1 VRGWAIRRALAAVPV
16 VAGITVLTFALI
28 HLAPGDPIVLLAGD
42 GGSPSYYA
50 DMREKFGLD
59 RPLAEQFLR
68 YAGAALTGDFGYSF
82 AYQAPVSHV
91 LGSHAAA
98 SLLIGASAL
107 MIATGA
113 GFGLALLSTIRE
125 SRRLDAIIGVCTSV
139 MYAAPVFWTG
149 QVLIIVVAVKLGLLP
164 VGGMTAAR
172 ETARGLAFTLDVAR
186 HLVLPAVTLS
196 LPFLAVVTS
205 VCRAGLRD
213 AMREP
218 FVQAAL
224 ARGLPR
230 PRVVMRHV
238 APHATVALATLV
250 GQHAP
255 QIVAGAALTEWLFGW
270 PGLGTVVLEASL
282 HRDYP
287 LVTSSF
293 LVIASTVVCVN
304 AATDALCAW
313 LDPRIRLT

>member
-1 VRGWAIRRALAAVPV
+1 MRWAIRRALAAAPV

-59 RPLAEQFLR
+59 RPLADQFVR
-68 YAGAALTGDFGYSF
+68 YARAALTGDFGYSF
-82 AYQAPVSHV
+82 AYQAPVSRV
-91 LGSHAAA
+91 LASHAAA
-98 SLLIGASAL
+98 SLLLGASAL
-107 MIATGA
+107 AMATCA
-113 GFGLALLSTIRE
+113 GFGLALLSTIRA
-125 SRRLDAIIGVCTSV
+125 SRRFDAIVRVATSV

-164 VGGMTAAR
+164 VGGMTAPR
-172 ETARGLAFTLDVAR
+172 DTAGGLAFALDVAR

-196 LPFLAVVTS
+196 LPFLAVVAS
-205 VCRAGLRD
+205 VCRASLRD

-218 FVQAAL
+218 FIQAAR
-224 ARGLPR
+224 ARGLSHNS
-230 PRVVMRHV
+230 VVMRHA
-238 APHATVALATLV
+238 APHATVALATVV

-255 QIVAGAALTEWLFGW
+255 QILAGAALTEWLFGW
-270 PGLGTVVLEASL
+270 PGLGSVVLEASL

-293 LVIASTVVCVN
+293 LVIAGTVVFFN
-304 AATDALCAW
+304 AATDAVCAW
-313 LDPRIRLT
+313 LDPRIRLS